1 MDTRYP
7 PGVQRQP
14 EPHEEAAVSLLASST
29 APAASRPERARRT
42 EDVVTALA
50 GTWLILALF
59 SDGWA
64 HFNVPELEGFFTPW
78 HGALYSGFAAAA
90 LWIAVLGLRRG
101 VTVGDGLRRP
111 LDALRRLP
119 VGYPL
124 AGAGVAVFGLGGVLD
139 LLWHTAFGV
148 EQGIDALLSPSH
160 LTLFVGGMLLL
171 TAPVRGA
178 WTAPDGA
185 TGLRA
190 RLAELL
196 SLTLSTLLVTFFL
209 LYASAFLRP
218 GVDEQFVR
226 LPEDAAGH
234 EAAELPAIFTMTSYL
249 VTTALLV
256 VPLVLLAKRGGVPR
270 GAVAL
275 LVIPV
280 VWLSAA
286 LAEFEQVGVAVA
298 VTVAAVVADAV
309 VPRLDAVP
317 TRYRLPLVGAV
328 LPALVWPAA
337 LLAVALGDGI
347 RYPVALWSGVVV
359 LTVLAGALLGGL
371 ARPLQPAEPA
381 H

>member
-1 MDTRYP
+1 MTTLVP
-7 PGVQRQP
+7 PPSR
-14 EPHEEAAVSLLASST
+14 LA
-29 APAASRPERARRT
+29 PGRARRS
-42 EDVVTALA
+42 EDLVTSLA

-90 LWIAVLGLRRG
+90 LWVAVLGLRRG
-101 VTVGDGLRRP
+101 VTVGEGLRRP
-111 LDALRRLP
+111 LTALRRLP
-119 VGYPL
+119 AGYQL
-124 AGAGVAVFGLGGVLD
+124 AGTGVVVFGLGGVLD

-160 LTLFVGGMLLL
+160 LTLFVGGMMLL

-185 TGLRA
+185 TGMRA
-190 RLAELL
+190 RFAELL
-196 SLTLSTLLVTFFL
+196 SLTLSTLLATFFL
-209 LYASAFLRP
+209 LYTSAFLRP

-226 LPEDAAGH
+226 LPEDAPGH
-234 EAAELPAIFTMTSYL
+234 EAAELPAIFTMASYL
-249 VTTALLV
+249 VTTALVV

-275 LVIPV
+275 LVVPV
-280 VWLSAA
+280 VWLSAV

-298 VTVAAVVADAV
+298 VTIAAVVADAV
-309 VPRLDAVP
+309 VARLDAVP

-328 LPALVWPAA
+328 LPALIWPSV

-347 RYPVALWSGVVV
+347 RYPVALWSGVVL
-359 LTVLAGALLGGL
+359 LTVLLGALLGGV
-371 ARPLQPAEPA
+371 ARPLPHAAAPADA
-381 H
+381 